1 MTENEMNKLNGFTLS
16 LRKWPKFF
24 YRLERGGGGSVREIL
39 CCMFHQVVQFQIM
52 PTDPTASLNTLFL
65 AAPDYQPN
73 LHGNS
78 HREGYEPVGDDDGEG
93 EREARVTQ
101 EGVCGNNYM

>member
-1 MTENEMNKLNGFTLS
+1 
-16 LRKWPKFF
+16 
-24 YRLERGGGGSVREIL
+24 
-39 CCMFHQVVQFQIM
+39 M
-52 PTDPTASLNTLFL
+52 PTDPNASLNTLFL

-93 EREARVTQ
+93 EGEARVTQ
-101 EGVCGNNYM
+101 EGVCGNNYMLKIIDIIQYISCTVASWINL